1 MNGMISQCLVSF
13 GSNLGQRESLIAD
26 AARRLARFPGLGPLR
41 TSRLFQ
47 TPPIGGPGGQEPFLN
62 AVAAFDT
69 TLTAGQVL
77 QALQRTE
84 EELGRRRLARWGARS
99 IDLDVV
105 LHGSLMGGHASLTVP
120 HPRYTAR
127 LFVLRPACDVAA
139 DFRDPRFGW
148 TLRRLAEHLQAA
160 PPSLALVG
168 DRCETRQEICDR
180 VAQRHGLRVRQ
191 SGASLSAIP
200 AESIGCRGFS
210 GPGVGWPEPVED
222 DLRVAGAA
230 SAPRTSARTEPMAE
244 SAAAEPWVAPSP
256 PPLPAADSPQT
267 RLPEVPRLLARLQR
281 KSGVTRWPAP
291 HQMWPSGWRW
301 PEYRLEIDS
310 LDWAVDEVASA
321 IESMRCP
328 ADPVTASGDWWV

>member
-1 MNGMISQCLVSF
+1 M
-13 GSNLGQRESLIAD
+13 GQRESLIAD

-41 TSRLFQ
+41 TSRLYQ

-127 LFVLRPACDVAA
+127 LFVLRPACDVAG

-160 PPSLALVG
+160 PPSLAFVG
-168 DRCETRQEICDR
+168 DRYETRQEICLL
-180 VAQRHGLRVRQ
+180 VAQRHGLRIRRPEPNRPEI
-191 SGASLSAIP
+191 SP
-200 AESIGCRGFS
+200 ESIGCHDLSGALGGDRG
-210 GPGVGWPEPVED
+210 PVESD
-222 DLRVAGAA
+222 FRVAAA
-230 SAPRTSARTEPMAE
+230 AATSARRGSSRVDPTAE
-244 SAAAEPWVAPSP
+244 SVAVGPWVAASP
-256 PPLPAADSPQT
+256 PPLPAAESPQA
-267 RLPEVPRLLARLQR
+267 RLPEMPRLLARLQR

>member
-1 MNGMISQCLVSF
+1 M
-13 GSNLGQRESLIAD
+13 IAD

-41 TSRLFQ
+41 TSRLYQ

-69 TLTAGQVL
+69 TLAAGQVL

-84 EELGRRRLARWGARS
+84 EELGRRRLSRWGARS

-105 LHGSLMGGHASLTVP
+105 LHGALMGGHASLTVP

-168 DRCETRQEICDR
+168 DRYETRQEICLR
-180 VAQRHGLRVRQ
+180 VAERHGLRVRQ
-191 SGASLSAIP
+191 SEPGRAAAST
-200 AESIGCRGFS
+200 ESVDGHGFL
-210 GPGVGWPEPVED
+210 GPGADWSAPVAD
-222 DLRVAGAA
+222 DLRVTAAAA
-230 SAPRTSARTEPMAE
+230 SAQPTAARVDRAVE
-244 SAAAEPWVAPSP
+244 SAAAGPWIAASP
-256 PPLPAADSPQT
+256 PPLPAADSLHT
-267 RLPEVPRLLARLQR
+267 RSPEVPRLLARLQR
-281 KSGVTRWPAP
+281 RSAVTRWPAP